1 MADHK
6 PLSKQKVYEFAR
18 FRLDASA
25 GLLSFDN
32 ETVKIAPKVFQCLVM
47 IVDADGAV
55 VSKEDLLDAV
65 WPGENPPE
73 SVLAYTVSQLRKTLS
88 ASDPDTKFIE
98 TLSKRG
104 FRMNVP
110 VRRLGELPMPK
121 AFETEI
127 VEREVVEEVW
137 IEEIDDAPSIQFG
150 RPRIFRAGIF
160 ASIVTLILA
169 VAVLG
174 AFFALRKWN
183 AAPSRVQSLAVLPLK
198 TFNSDDADEALRLR
212 IMDAM
217 ISRLGA
223 IRNISVRPTSATAK
237 FIGSSEDPVAIGR
250 TLEVDAVLE
259 GRIQREN
266 NRLRVTVQMIDVRSG
281 AQVWAEQFDGDEGR
295 SLDLQDAVAAKLA
308 VILDHPSDRQ
318 GASGPMTKNAVAYEE
333 YLRGR
338 YLWGKRTYDA
348 LKSSIAAYQR
358 AVELDPNFAEAYVG
372 MADSYYTIADYAYDT
387 NPDVTETARRNLAR
401 GLELQP
407 ELANAY
413 TTRSLIESTTDWN
426 WKAAEASARKAIELM
441 PNSASGHH
449 RLGSVL
455 MLQRRFAEAETEFRR
470 ARDLDPT
477 STAIN
482 MNVGVVLCFS
492 KRFEEAR
499 IQLERTIELDRGFT
513 APKWF
518 LARCLGLMGEHRQ
531 SHALIAE
538 ALEIEGDRELA
549 SKIRRISETSDNAA
563 VMRELL
569 LSWEKQVSPTGI
581 TPHDMANINAR
592 LGNVEE
598 TLRWL
603 EKSVEIRHP
612 WSVSI
617 YAAPEFDLVRE
628 HPRYIALLKRMNFI

>member
-1 MADHK
+1 MAEVK
-6 PLSKQKVYEFAR
+6 LLQNKQGYAFSV
-18 FRLDASA
+18 FRLDIENQALTA
-25 GLLSFDN
+25 RDKPLR
-32 ETVKIAPKVFQCLVM
+32 VAPKVFMCLAMLVE
-47 IVDADGAV
+47 ADGSLI
-55 VSKEDLLDAV
+55 SKAELLERV
-65 WPGENPPE
+65 WPGEVVQE
-73 SVLAYTVSQLRKTLS
+73 SVLAYTISQVRKLL
-88 ASDPDTKFIE
+88 AEHDPETKFIE

-104 FRMNVP
+104 FRFAAPIMRPAESIAV
-110 VRRLGELPMPK
+110 GSDT
-121 AFETEI
+121 TEF
-127 VEREVVEEVW
+127 VEREIVEEVW
-137 IEEIDDAPSIQFG
+137 IEEIDDQAPQPQG
-150 RPRIFRAGIF
+150 HRRIFLNALAGIGLLT
-160 ASIVTLILA
+160 VV
-169 VAVLG
+169 VAIGLG
-174 AFFALRKWN
+174 AYFANRNWS
-183 AAPSRVQSLAVLPLK
+183 AGPQRIESLAVLPLK
-198 TFNSDDADEALRLR
+198 TFNPADADEALRLR

-217 ISRLGA
+217 ISRLGT
-223 IRNISVRPTSATAK
+223 IKRLSVRPTSATAK
-237 FIGSSEDPVAIGR
+237 FIGSSESPVDIGR
-250 TLEVDAVLE
+250 RLEVDAVLE

-266 NRLRVTVQMIDVRSG
+266 NRLRVTVQMVDVRTG
-281 AQVWAEQFDGDEGR
+281 AQIWADQFDGDDGR

-308 VILDHPSDRQ
+308 VLLNDPADKSATDAPTTR
-318 GASGPMTKNAVAYEE
+318 NAAAYEE

-387 NPDVTETARRNLAR
+387 NPEIAETARRNLAR
-401 GLELQP
+401 GMELRP

-413 TTRSLIESTTDWN
+413 TTRSLIESTSDWN
-426 WKAAEASARKAIELM
+426 WKAAEASARKAVELL

-449 RLGSVL
+449 RLGAVL
-455 MLQRRFAEAETEFRR
+455 MPQRRFAEAETEFRR

-477 STAIN
+477 SAAIN
-482 MNVGVVLCFS
+482 MNVGVVLYYS

-518 LARCLGLMGEHRQ
+518 LSRCLSQMGEKKLAH
-531 SHALIAE
+531 SLIAE

-549 SKIRRISETSDNAA
+549 AKIRKISEVSDDTE
-563 VMRELL
+563 VMKALL
-569 LSWEKQVSPTGI
+569 VAWEKQVSPTGI

-592 LGNVEE
+592 VGNVEE

-612 WSVSI
+612 WSVSV

-628 HPRYIALLKRMNFI
+628 HPRFIALLRKMNFL